1 MLEIENESWLL
12 RRSDIFLS
20 KLSLP
25 LPHPKT
31 ICYIYS
37 MNVRLTKDQKIQIAN
52 SEDVYSIMQQ
62 VLLRENRIGRD
73 QEHFWIVG
81 LDKLNKILFIE
92 LLALGTDNRVHIKAP
107 QVFRMAIYKNAP
119 KVIFVHNHPSGS
131 MKASEEDLKTTDRLL
146 KAGEII
152 EIDVIDHLIISE
164 KSYFGFSQAG
174 IIEELR
180 NNGAY
185 RIVERERAD
194 LEKWRL
200 EQEREKGAKE
210 EKKELARKLLA
221 LNHMSSEEIRKLT
234 GLTIRE
240 MNKVLKEVNG

>member
-1 MLEIENESWLL
+1 
-12 RRSDIFLS
+12 
-20 KLSLP
+20 
-25 LPHPKT
+25 
-31 ICYIYS
+31 

-52 SEDVYSIMQQ
+52 SDDVYSIMQQ
-62 VLLRENRIGRD
+62 VLLRENRISRD

-81 LDKLNKILFIE
+81 LDKANKILFIE
-92 LLALGTDNRVHIKAP
+92 LLALGNDNRVHIKAP

-119 KVIFVHNHPSGS
+119 KVIFVHNHPSGTI
-131 MKASEEDLKTTDRLL
+131 KPSEDDLKTTDRLL

-152 EIDVIDHLIISE
+152 EISVIDHLIISE
-164 KSYFGFSQAG
+164 KKYFGFNEAG
-174 IIEELR
+174 IIEELK

-200 EQEREKGAKE
+200 ENERDKAFKEANKQLAK
-210 EKKELARKLLA
+210 KLLA
-221 LNHMSSEEIRKLT
+221 LNNMSAEEIRKLT

-240 MNKVLKEVNG
+240 MNKVVKELQ